1 MYIFI
6 RYKKKM
12 SNNERLL
19 DIPFEYLTEI
29 TKYLNVKFRRETGL
43 SVRSPLFI
51 ILNKNNSH
59 MYSSSYFQL

>member
-12 SNNERLL
+12 SNKERLL

-29 TKYLNVKFRRETGL
+29 TKFLNVKVRRETGL

>member
-19 DIPFEYLTEI
+19 DIPFETEI

>member
-1 MYIFI
+1 
-6 RYKKKM
+6 M

>member
-1 MYIFI
+1 
-6 RYKKKM
+6 M
-12 SNNERLL
+12 SNKERLL

-29 TKYLNVKFRRETGL
+29 TKFLNVKVRRETGL

>member
-1 MYIFI
+1 
-6 RYKKKM
+6 M

-29 TKYLNVKFRRETGL
+29 TKYLNVKFRRETSL

>member
-1 MYIFI
+1 
-6 RYKKKM
+6 M

-19 DIPFEYLTEI
+19 DIPFETEI

>member
-1 MYIFI
+1 
-6 RYKKKM
+6 M
-12 SNNERLL
+12 SNTKRLL
-19 DIPFEYLTEI
+19 DIPFEYLKEI

-43 SVRSPLFI
+43 SVRSPVFI